1 MSKKTVIVCIL
12 TIIMIAYYCYALPL
26 TWGMASEAHLKKG
39 VDIFLTDTTSK
50 FVNRADVLDE
60 LGITPDSLPK
70 YIISDF
76 DLGSLEKKLRASDK
90 LQAANVSLMADGRL
104 VVDVEPMIPVARVFD
119 TGKPSYYINATGKRI
134 SAELRYSI
142 DLPAL
147 VGTFSREY
155 PPERLIP
162 LLDYINSDKR
172 VNALV
177 ATVTQEADGNI
188 IIVPSIVGHVIN
200 FGDTTQIADK
210 FARLRAFYRHVMP
223 TKGWLTYDTIS
234 VKWRDRVVAT
244 RRLKE
249 APKIAIPTY
258 EDETGILDIDDNEPS
273 PDDISPEIIEEQ
285 KKTLP

>member
-12 TIIMIAYYCYALPL
+12 TVIMIAYYCYALPL

-60 LGITPDSLPK
+60 LGIDADSLPK
-70 YIISDF
+70 YRISTF

-90 LQAANVSLMADGRL
+90 LQVANVSLMADGRL

-142 DLPAL
+142 DLPAI

-162 LLDYINSDKR
+162 LLDYISSDKR

-200 FGDTTQIADK
+200 FGDTTQAADK

>member
-1 MSKKTVIVCIL
+1 
-12 TIIMIAYYCYALPL
+12 MIAYYCYALPL

-60 LGITPDSLPK
+60 LGIDADSLPK
-70 YIISDF
+70 YRISTF

-142 DLPAL
+142 DLPAI

-162 LLDYINSDKR
+162 LLDYISSDKR

-200 FGDTTQIADK
+200 FGDTTQVADK

>member
-1 MSKKTVIVCIL
+1 MSKKTVIVCIM

-60 LGITPDSLPK
+60 LGIDADSLPK
-70 YIISDF
+70 YRISTF

-142 DLPAL
+142 DLPAI

-162 LLDYINSDKR
+162 LLDYISSDKR

-200 FGDTTQIADK
+200 FGDTTQVADK

>member
-60 LGITPDSLPK
+60 LGIDADSLPK
-70 YIISDF
+70 YRISTF

>member
-39 VDIFLTDTTSK
+39 ADIFLTDTTSK

-60 LGITPDSLPK
+60 LGIDTDSLPK
-70 YIISDF
+70 YRISTF

-142 DLPAL
+142 DLPAI

-200 FGDTTQIADK
+200 FGDTTQVADK

>member
-60 LGITPDSLPK
+60 LGIDADSLPK
-70 YIISDF
+70 YRISTF

-142 DLPAL
+142 DLPAI

-162 LLDYINSDKR
+162 LLDYISSDKR

-200 FGDTTQIADK
+200 FGDTTQVADK

>member
-12 TIIMIAYYCYALPL
+12 TVIMIAYYCYALPL

-60 LGITPDSLPK
+60 LGIDADSLPK
-70 YIISDF
+70 YRISDF

-90 LQAANVSLMADGRL
+90 LQSANVSLMADGRL

-119 TGKPSYYINATGKRI
+119 TGKPSYYINATGKSI

-162 LLDYINSDKR
+162 LLNYISSDER

-188 IIVPSIVGHVIN
+188 IIVPSIVGHVVN
-200 FGDTTQIADK
+200 FGDTTQVANK

>member
-60 LGITPDSLPK
+60 LGIDADSLPE
-70 YIISDF
+70 YRISTF

-142 DLPAL
+142 DLPAI

-162 LLDYINSDKR
+162 LLDYIGSDKR

-200 FGDTTQIADK
+200 FGDTTQVADK

>member
-200 FGDTTQIADK
+200 FGDTTQVADK

>member
-12 TIIMIAYYCYALPL
+12 TILMIAYYCYALPL

-60 LGITPDSLPK
+60 LGIDADSLPK
-70 YIISDF
+70 YRISTF

-142 DLPAL
+142 DLPAI

-162 LLDYINSDKR
+162 LLDYISSDKR

-200 FGDTTQIADK
+200 FGDTTQVADK

>member
-12 TIIMIAYYCYALPL
+12 TVIMIAYYCYALPL
-26 TWGMASEAHLKKG
+26 TWGMVSEAHLKKG

-60 LGITPDSLPK
+60 LGISPDSLLQ
-70 YIISDF
+70 YRNSTF

-90 LQAANVSLMADGRL
+90 LQSANVSLMADGRL
-104 VVDVEPMIPVARVFD
+104 VVEVEPMIPVARVFD

-142 DLPAL
+142 DLPTL
-147 VGTFSREY
+147 VGTFSRQY

-162 LLDYINSDKR
+162 LLDYISSDKR

-200 FGDTTQIADK
+200 FGDTTMVANK
-210 FARLRAFYRHVMP
+210 FTRLRTFYRHVMP
-223 TKGWLTYDTIS
+223 TKGWHTYDTIS

>member
-12 TIIMIAYYCYALPL
+12 TVIMIAYYCYALPL

-60 LGITPDSLPK
+60 LGIDADSLPK
-70 YIISDF
+70 YRISTF

-142 DLPAL
+142 DLPAI

-162 LLDYINSDKR
+162 LLDYISSDKR

-200 FGDTTQIADK
+200 FGDTTQVADK

>member
-1 MSKKTVIVCIL
+1 MSKKTVIVCIM

-60 LGITPDSLPK
+60 LGIDADSLPK
-70 YIISDF
+70 YRISTF